1 MTPLGLFFGALVGF
15 ALGLTGGG
23 GSLFAVPLL
32 VYGLSVTPHEA
43 VGVSLAA
50 VGTTSLFGAV
60 QRMRTGQTDVRTGV
74 IFALF
79 GMAGAP
85 LGSWINRRTPE
96 AVLLLLFAALMLLI
110 ATRMW
115 RRGSAQA
122 RGSMNAGVSGPVGG
136 GHARGS
142 IDAGIPGT
150 VDGAEDVQGS
160 VNAGMSEP
168 GGPADA
174 RGSMNAGTF
183 TTPPAPKES
192 RLSCQRDAAGRL
204 RLTARC
210 AWVMSGA
217 GVGTGILSGLFGVG
231 GGFIIV
237 PALTFF
243 TGMEIHRAVATSLLV
258 IAMVSSAGVI
268 SFVSATHHLD
278 LALTGTFVLGGIAGM
293 YAGIG
298 VSKRISGPRL
308 QQVFAGFIIAV
319 AIFVILRTLLD

>member
-1 MTPLGLFFGALVGF
+1 MILLGLFFGALVGF

-32 VYGLSVTPHEA
+32 VYGLSVTAHEA

-50 VGTTSLFGAV
+50 VGTTSLVGAI
-60 QRMRTGQTDVRTGV
+60 QRMRAGQVDLRTGV

-79 GMAGAP
+79 GMVGAP

-96 AVLLLLFAALMLLI
+96 AVLLLLFATLMLLI

-115 RRGSAQA
+115 RRSMRASATHPSTADRAPSAARDLGSA
-122 RGSMNAGVSGPVGG
+122 
-136 GHARGS
+136 
-142 IDAGIPGT
+142 
-150 VDGAEDVQGS
+150 
-160 VNAGMSEP
+160 
-168 GGPADA
+168 
-174 RGSMNAGTF
+174 
-183 TTPPAPKES
+183 
-192 RLSCQRDAAGRL
+192 CQRDAEGRL
-204 RLTARC
+204 RLTTRC
-210 AWVMSGA
+210 AWIMSGA

-278 LALTGTFVLGGIAGM
+278 LALTGIFVLGGIAGM
-293 YAGIG
+293 SGGIAVG
-298 VSKRISGPRL
+298 RRISGPGL
-308 QQVFAGFIIAV
+308 QRVFAAFIIAV
-319 AIFVILRTLLD
+319 AIFVIVRTLLD

>member
-1 MTPLGLFFGALVGF
+1 
-15 ALGLTGGG
+15 
-23 GSLFAVPLL
+23 
-32 VYGLSVTPHEA
+32 
-43 VGVSLAA
+43 
-50 VGTTSLFGAV
+50 
-60 QRMRTGQTDVRTGV
+60 
-74 IFALF
+74 
-79 GMAGAP
+79 
-85 LGSWINRRTPE
+85 
-96 AVLLLLFAALMLLI
+96 
-110 ATRMW
+110 
-115 RRGSAQA
+115 
-122 RGSMNAGVSGPVGG
+122 MNAGTAPAGT
-136 GHARGS
+136 ARAG
-142 IDAGIPGT
+142 DA
-150 VDGAEDVQGS
+150 
-160 VNAGMSEP
+160 
-168 GGPADA
+168 ADA
-174 RGSMNAGTF
+174 RGSMDAGTF
-183 TTPPAPKES
+183 TAPSRPKES
-192 RLSCQRDAAGRL
+192 RLSCQRDASGRL

-210 AWVMSGA
+210 AWVLSGA

-293 YAGIG
+293 YAGIA

>member
-1 MTPLGLFFGALVGF
+1 MSPLGILFGALVGF

-50 VGTTSLFGAV
+50 VGATALFGAV
-60 QRMRTGQTDVRTGV
+60 QRMHTGQTDLRTGV
-74 IFALF
+74 LFALF

-115 RRGSAQA
+115 RRGSARGAARGSTNAGSGAA
-122 RGSMNAGVSGPVGG
+122 RGSMNAG
-136 GHARGS
+136 
-142 IDAGIPGT
+142 IDSA
-150 VDGAEDVQGS
+150 S
-160 VNAGMSEP
+160 
-168 GGPADA
+168 
-174 RGSMNAGTF
+174 R
-183 TTPPAPKES
+183 PKEP
-192 RLSCQRDAAGRL
+192 RLSCQRDASGRL
-204 RLTARC
+204 RLTPRC

-217 GVGTGILSGLFGVG
+217 GVGTGVLSGLFGVG

-258 IAMVSSAGVI
+258 IAMVSAAGVI

-278 LALTGTFVLGGIAGM
+278 LALTGAFVLGGVAGM
-293 YAGIG
+293 YTGIA
-298 VSKRISGPRL
+298 VSKKISGPRL
-308 QQVFAGFIIAV
+308 QQLFAAFIIAV